1 MESSIAELQAVE
13 SECIGRF
20 REKAAQIRAANPELS
35 AQIAFARAV
44 QALPRTADKYQG
56 VRQRLLWMGVPALPL
71 R

>member
-1 MESSIAELQAVE
+1 MESISELQEVE
-13 SECIGRF
+13 ADCIRRF
-20 REKAAQIRAANPELS
+20 RAKAAEIRSAHPELS

-56 VRQRLLWMGVPALPL
+56 ARQRLQWAGFPALPL